1 MADIKLKSVDKNRI
15 GEYIGECRS
24 VMEGAKLYHW
34 DVTLGT
40 AYYAQHIALDQFIEQ
55 MNAPVDS
62 LAETSIALYGDINI
76 TIPKTDKPTN
86 IVDYINKFRIS
97 TKNIRNILIENVQ
110 IAIVDTIDEAALQVL
125 YRLKRLK

>member
-1 MADIKLKSVDKNRI
+1 MADIKLNSVDKNRI

-34 DVTLGT
+34 DVTGT
-40 AYYAQHIALDQFIEQ
+40 ASYAQHIALDQFIEQ

-97 TKNIRNILIENVQ
+97 TKNIRNILIENV
-110 IAIVDTIDEAALQVL
+110 
-125 YRLKRLK
+125 

>member
-15 GEYIGECRS
+15 GEYIGECCS

-34 DVTLGT
+34 DVTGT
-40 AYYAQHIALDQFIEQ
+40 TSYAQHIALDQFIEQ

>member
-24 VMEGAKLYHW
+24 VMEGVKLYHW
-34 DVTLGT
+34 DVTGT
-40 AYYAQHIALDQFIEQ
+40 ASYAQHIAVDQFIEQ
-55 MNAPVDS
+55 MNASVDS

>member
-1 MADIKLKSVDKNRI
+1 MGCYS
-15 GEYIGECRS
+15 
-24 VMEGAKLYHW
+24 
-34 DVTLGT
+34 T
-40 AYYAQHIALDQFIEQ
+40 ASYAQHIALDQFIEQ
-55 MNAPVDS
+55 MNASVDS

>member
-24 VMEGAKLYHW
+24 VMEGVKLYHW
-34 DVTLGT
+34 GITGT
-40 AYYAQHIALDQFIEQ
+40 ASYAQHIALDQFIEQ
-55 MNAPVDS
+55 MNASVDS

-76 TIPKTDKPTN
+76 TVPKTDKPTN
-86 IVDYINKFRIS
+86 IIDYFNKFRIS
-97 TKNIRNILIENVQ
+97 TKNIRNVLVENVQ

>member
-1 MADIKLKSVDKNRI
+1 
-15 GEYIGECRS
+15 
-24 VMEGAKLYHW
+24 
-34 DVTLGT
+34 
-40 AYYAQHIALDQFIEQ
+40 

-76 TIPKTDKPTN
+76 TVPKTDKPTN

>member
-1 MADIKLKSVDKNRI
+1 MDDIKLKSADKNRI

-34 DVTLGT
+34 DVTGT
-40 AYYAQHIALDQFIEQ
+40 SSYAQHIALDQFIEQ

>member
-24 VMEGAKLYHW
+24 VMEGVKLYHW
-34 DVTLGT
+34 DVTGT
-40 AYYAQHIALDQFIEQ
+40 ASYAQHITVDQFIEQ
-55 MNAPVDS
+55 MNASVDS

-76 TIPKTDKPTN
+76 TVPKTDKPTN
-86 IVDYINKFRIS
+86 IIDYFNKFRIS
-97 TKNIRNILIENVQ
+97 TKNIRNVLVENVQ
-110 IAIVDTIDEAALQVL
+110 IAIVDTIDEATLQVL

>member
-1 MADIKLKSVDKNRI
+1 MADIKLKNVDKNRI

-34 DVTLGT
+34 DVTCT
-40 AYYAQHIALDQFIEQ
+40 ASYAQHIALDQFIEQ

>member
-34 DVTLGT
+34 DVTGT
-40 AYYAQHIALDQFIEQ
+40 TSYAQHIALDQFIEQ

>member
-15 GEYIGECRS
+15 GEYIGEYRS

-34 DVTLGT
+34 DVTGT
-40 AYYAQHIALDQFIEQ
+40 ASYAQHIALDQFIEQ

-76 TIPKTDKPTN
+76 TIPKTDKPAN

>member
-24 VMEGAKLYHW
+24 VMEGVKLYHW
-34 DVTLGT
+34 DVTGT
-40 AYYAQHIALDQFIEQ
+40 ASYAQHIAVDQFIEQ
-55 MNAPVDS
+55 MNASVDS

-76 TIPKTDKPTN
+76 TVPKTDKPTN
-86 IVDYINKFRIS
+86 IIDYFNKFRIS
-97 TKNIRNILIENVQ
+97 TKNIRNVLVENVQ
-110 IAIVDTIDEAALQVL
+110 IAIVDTIDEATLQVL